1 MFDLFF
7 YYKNYNRYV
16 HILKYSKNRFHFLNI
31 LKMQKISLFFD
42 IKQLTDI
49 NNQSILSCIFFFKYY
64 FGIIPFFKNYK
75 HEFKL
80 NIHYFSFVIE
90 YSFYNK
96 IMYYVLYYF
105 INDIYFMINKMYLLN
120 SKFKNYWEFIVNDMN
135 FFIEKKNSLGFFNLK
150 HKLIIQMYVTN
161 TQNWDLNLLNT
172 YKLKYE

>member
-7 YYKNYNRYV
+7 YYKNYNRYI

-31 LKMQKISLFFD
+31 LKMQKIALFFD

-96 IMYYVLYYF
+96 VMYYVLYYF
-105 INDIYFMINKMYLLN
+105 INDIYYMINKMYLLN
-120 SKFKNYWEFIVNDMN
+120 TKFKNYWEFMVNDMN

-150 HKLIIQMYVTN
+150 HKLIIQMHVTN
-161 TQNWDLNLLNT
+161 ICN
-172 YKLKYE
+172 

>member
-1 MFDLFF
+1 
-7 YYKNYNRYV
+7 
-16 HILKYSKNRFHFLNI
+16 
-31 LKMQKISLFFD
+31 MQKITLFFD

-64 FGIIPFFKNYK
+64 FGIVPFFKNYK

-96 IMYYVLYYF
+96 VMYYVLYYF

-120 SKFKNYWEFIVNDMN
+120 SKFKNYWEFMVNDMN

-150 HKLIIQMYVTN
+150 HKLIIQMHVSNIY
-161 TQNWDLNLLNT
+161 NWDLNLLNT